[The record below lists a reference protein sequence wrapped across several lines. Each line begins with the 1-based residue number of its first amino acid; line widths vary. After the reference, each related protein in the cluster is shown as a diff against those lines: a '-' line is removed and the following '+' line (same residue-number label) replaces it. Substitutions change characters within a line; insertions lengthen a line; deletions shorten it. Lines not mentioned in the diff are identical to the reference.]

1 MVKSYCLKE
10 RKVTEGFDPKII
22 RTKNNRVMERTRC
35 INCGIFKYR
44 FIKGR

>member
-22 RTKNNRVMERTRC
+22 RTKKIELWKEPYVKVVVFLN
-35 INCGIFKYR
+35 IDL
-44 FIKGR
+44 

>member
-10 RKVTEGFDPKII
+10 RKVTEGCDLKILK
-22 RTKNNRVMERTRC
+22 TTNNRVMERTRC

>member
-22 RTKNNRVMERTRC
+22 RTKKDRVMERTIC
-35 INCGIFKYR
+35 KICGIFKYR
-44 FIKGR
+44 FIKRR

>member
-22 RTKNNRVMERTRC
+22 RTKTIELC
-35 INCGIFKYR
+35 KSCGIFKYR
-44 FIKGR
+44 FIKDH